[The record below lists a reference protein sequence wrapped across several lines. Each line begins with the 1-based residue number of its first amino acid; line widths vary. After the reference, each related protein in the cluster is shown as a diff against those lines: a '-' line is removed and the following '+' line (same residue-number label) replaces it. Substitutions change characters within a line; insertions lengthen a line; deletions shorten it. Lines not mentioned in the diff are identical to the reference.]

1 MNLNQVHY
9 YRFMVTLEWDLT
21 PDFFADPSS
30 ESSITSASSQPSSSS
45 GVSFMEAPLTAPS
58 TSCTGTSSQSPVVR
72 RGPGRPRLKPS
83 GPSNAGSRGTY
94 RPRKPARPLP
104 VPLPSDG
111 TNLGGPS
118 SNSNNPQYSSYSF
131 YDFPDD

>member
-1 MNLNQVHY
+1 MDV
-9 YRFMVTLEWDLT
+9 
-21 PDFFADPSS
+21 P
-30 ESSITSASSQPSSSS
+30 ITTSNS
-45 GVSFMEAPLTAPS
+45 TAPQVP
-58 TSCTGTSSQSPVVR
+58 TVR
-72 RGPGRPRLKPS
+72 RGPGRPRLKPG

-111 TNLGGPS
+111 TNLNS
-118 SNSNNPQYSSYSF
+118 SNASTSGTQYSSYSF